1 MSETDPT
8 KSELKHDL
16 GNEKQQN
23 LALKNLL
30 SKAAA
35 ELQEL
40 ADSDCGDDAKER
52 AGAVADRIRSV
63 LEQSAKR

>member
-63 LEQSAKR
+63 LEESAKR